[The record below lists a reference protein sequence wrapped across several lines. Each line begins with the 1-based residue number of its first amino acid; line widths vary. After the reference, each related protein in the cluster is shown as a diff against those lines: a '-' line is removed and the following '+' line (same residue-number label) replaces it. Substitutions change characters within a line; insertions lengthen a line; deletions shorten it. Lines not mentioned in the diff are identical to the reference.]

1 MTWHSKVQLGL
12 FLSPL
17 SYCPVITFILPL
29 PRLSLSPY
37 PPAHGPQTR
46 VYPKSVIRLGR
57 PPTKWVTWTL
67 LPSSLSSFRR
77 HRHRSANL
85 PLPPQ
90 MACQLEITA
99 HKFCCS
105 LRCYSIFIDRQHRSA
120 LQHSRRPADCS
131 TPSCAWALV
140 MAVPL
145 PAIILGVGST
155 IDKQKRGNVIIPVL
169 EDTKGW

>member
-1 MTWHSKVQLGL
+1 MIIGLDYKIKLPNFATLMSKSRCRRSVARGVERSRCLWHMTWHSKVQLGL
-12 FLSPL
+12 FLGPL
-17 SYCPVITFILPL
+17 SYCPVITFLLPL

-37 PPAHGPQTR
+37 PPAHDPQTKA
-46 VYPKSVIRLGR
+46 YPKSVIRLGR
-57 PPTKWVTWTL
+57 PPTKWVMWTL

-105 LRCYSIFIDRQHRSA
+105 LRR
-120 LQHSRRPADCS
+120 
-131 TPSCAWALV
+131 
-140 MAVPL
+140 
-145 PAIILGVGST
+145 
-155 IDKQKRGNVIIPVL
+155 
-169 EDTKGW
+169 